1 MRGATHRAGSDACA
15 RRLAELGAL
24 RPRPRH
30 RRRDIA
36 VMSSIDMYA
45 QLRAGHGWSYD
56 RCEQW
61 MCDSLTTLLLK

>member
-1 MRGATHRAGSDACA
+1 
-15 RRLAELGAL
+15 
-24 RPRPRH
+24 
-30 RRRDIA
+30 
-36 VMSSIDMYA
+36 MSSIDMYA